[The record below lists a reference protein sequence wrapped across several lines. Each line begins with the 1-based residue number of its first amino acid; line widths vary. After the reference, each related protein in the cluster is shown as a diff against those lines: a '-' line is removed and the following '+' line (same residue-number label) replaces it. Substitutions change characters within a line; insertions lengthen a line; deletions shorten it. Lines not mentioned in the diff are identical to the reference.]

1 MCVYYWLCRYRLR
14 SKVEIESVVDDFS
27 CWQRFGQYLTQK
39 SSEEPDAASL
49 GWGGGF
55 DRSGQSSSQGNNCGW
70 LWYRDPRLDCLG
82 FRGIFPSNTTRKSW
96 LLPFPMLHLFRLPLM
111 LSSLLFPHLSRRS
124 LHSPIS
130 C

>member
-27 CWQRFGQYLTQK
+27 CWQRFGQDLTQK